1 MNLAVKLRKLTF
13 RTMKR
18 SLFFCPSEL
27 IKSLLLLSF
36 RNLFLARQALVSE
49 PTLMNFYIFKELVQP
64 FFDIEDIII
73 KIGQNLQLRQ
83 KRLQES
89 FIEFLL

>member
-1 MNLAVKLRKLTF
+1 MEQSIINLCYQP
-13 RTMKR
+13 
-18 SLFFCPSEL
+18 LFFHY
-27 IKSLLLLSF
+27 
-36 RNLFLARQALVSE
+36 NLYSKA
-49 PTLMNFYIFKELVQP
+49 TLMNFYIFKELVQP